1 MSIVPEI
8 PLSIVIFFI
17 VAYALVTPIIL
28 TRWPHWHR
36 QAVPRA

>member
-8 PLSIVIFFI
+8 HLSIVIFFI
-17 VAYALVTPIIL
+17 AAYALVTPILL
-28 TRWPHWHR
+28 TRWPHWRR